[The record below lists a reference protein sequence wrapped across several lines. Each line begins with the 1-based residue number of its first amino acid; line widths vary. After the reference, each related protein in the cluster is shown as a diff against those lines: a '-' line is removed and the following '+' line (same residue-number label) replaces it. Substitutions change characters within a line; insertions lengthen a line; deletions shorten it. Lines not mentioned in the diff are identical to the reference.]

1 MDKAQEKRRPALVTS
16 SRAVFG
22 RRAGHSVMAMITSA
36 RNPPWPLD
44 VPISDLE
51 VAGLPAPS
59 IVRMKLFTLDHRFI
73 IARRGKLSEKDRK
86 AVSRV
91 LRSALDL

>member
-36 RNPPWPLD
+36 QNPPWPLD
-44 VPISDLE
+44 VE
-51 VAGLPAPS
+51 VS
-59 IVRMKLFTLDHRFI
+59 IFKSFGSTTMST
-73 IARRGKLSEKDRK
+73 S
-86 AVSRV
+86 
-91 LRSALDL
+91 SASGITATVQAEV